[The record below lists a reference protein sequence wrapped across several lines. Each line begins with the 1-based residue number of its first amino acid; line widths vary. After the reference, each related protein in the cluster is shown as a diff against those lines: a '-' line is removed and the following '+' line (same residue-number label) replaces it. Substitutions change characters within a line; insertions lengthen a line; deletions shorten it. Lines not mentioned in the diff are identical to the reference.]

1 MDYLINNLINIL
13 SYVKILNQLRNWG
26 INVKK
31 IYVQKENVLNYI
43 LELLNIYKGETIKL
57 ENARYHHNTDYK
69 DGKNVVENGIL
80 TLQSLSDKGLMELS
94 KEQLKI
100 MDDTSSHINGIN
112 GVSLAVV
119 GLKDLYRDEFE
130 YDPFDDSK
138 LDIIVDTSLHARRT
152 STNYGNEYIADG
164 NIDVSYIRAIDIRLE
179 ECINKVLNTENEK
192 TIIEMVERFNYLIE
206 IASSLINSNILLREA
221 SFEQYKVLDKE
232 NIAKLNKITI

>member
-1 MDYLINNLINIL
+1 M
-13 SYVKILNQLRNWG
+13 
-26 INVKK
+26 
-31 IYVQKENVLNYI
+31 
-43 LELLNIYKGETIKL
+43 
-57 ENARYHHNTDYK
+57 
-69 DGKNVVENGIL
+69 
-80 TLQSLSDKGLMELS
+80 
-94 KEQLKI
+94 
-100 MDDTSSHINGIN
+100 
-112 GVSLAVV
+112 AVV

-179 ECINKVLNTENEK
+179 ECINKVLNTEDEK
-192 TIIEMVERFNYLIE
+192 TIIEMAERFNYLIE

>member
-164 NIDVSYIRAIDIRLE
+164 DIDISYIRAIDIRLE
-179 ECINKVLNTENEK
+179 ECINKVLNTDDERV
-192 TIIEMVERFNYLIE
+192 IIEIVEKFNYLID
-206 IASSLINSNILLREA
+206 ISSSLINLNILLREA

>member
-1 MDYLINNLINIL
+1 M
-13 SYVKILNQLRNWG
+13 
-26 INVKK
+26 KK

-138 LDIIVDTSLHARRT
+138 LDIIVDSSLHARRT

-164 NIDVSYIRAIDIRLE
+164 DIDVSYIRAIDIRLE
-179 ECINKVLNTENEK
+179 ECLNKILNTEDEK
-192 TIIEMVERFNYLIE
+192 IIIEMVERFNYLIE

-232 NIAKLNKITI
+232 NIAKLNKIII

>member
-1 MDYLINNLINIL
+1 M
-13 SYVKILNQLRNWG
+13 
-26 INVKK
+26 KK
-31 IYVQKENVLNYI
+31 IYMQKENVLNYI

-130 YDPFDDSK
+130 YDPFMDSK
-138 LDIIVDTSLHARRT
+138 LDVIVDSNIRARRN

-179 ECINKVLNTENEK
+179 ECINKVLNTEDEK
-192 TIIEMVERFNYLIE
+192 IIIEMVERFNYLIE
-206 IASSLINSNILLREA
+206 IASSLINSNILIREA

>member
-1 MDYLINNLINIL
+1 M
-13 SYVKILNQLRNWG
+13 
-26 INVKK
+26 KK

>member
-31 IYVQKENVLNYI
+31 IYVQRENVLNYI

-179 ECINKVLNTENEK
+179 ECINKVLNTEDEK
-192 TIIEMVERFNYLIE
+192 IIIEMVERFNYLIE

>member
-1 MDYLINNLINIL
+1 M
-13 SYVKILNQLRNWG
+13 
-26 INVKK
+26 KK

-138 LDIIVDTSLHARRT
+138 LDIIVDSSLHARRT

-164 NIDVSYIRAIDIRLE
+164 DIDVSYIRAIDIRLE
-179 ECINKVLNTENEK
+179 ECLNKILNTEDEK
-192 TIIEMVERFNYLIE
+192 IIIEMVERFNYLIE

>member
-1 MDYLINNLINIL
+1 M
-13 SYVKILNQLRNWG
+13 
-26 INVKK
+26 KK

-152 STNYGNEYIADG
+152 STNYGNEFIADG
-164 NIDVSYIRAIDIRLE
+164 DIDISYIRAIDVRLE
-179 ECINKVLNTENEK
+179 KFINKLLTTDDERV
-192 TIIEMVERFNYLIE
+192 IIEIVEKFNYLID
-206 IASSLINSNILLREA
+206 ISSSLINLNILLREA

>member
-1 MDYLINNLINIL
+1 MKNLC
-13 SYVKILNQLRNWG
+13 
-26 INVKK
+26 
-31 IYVQKENVLNYI
+31 VQKENALKYI
-43 LELLNIYKGETIKL
+43 LELLNIYKGEIVKL
-57 ENARYHHNTDYK
+57 EHARYHHNTDYK

-130 YDPFDDSK
+130 YDPFMDSK
-138 LDIIVDTSLHARRT
+138 LDVIVDSSIHARRN

-179 ECINKVLNTENEK
+179 ECINKVLNTEDEK
-192 TIIEMVERFNYLIE
+192 IIMEMVEKFNYLIE

-232 NIAKLNKITI
+232 SIAKLNKITI

>member
-1 MDYLINNLINIL
+1 MIKNLLNIP

-138 LDIIVDTSLHARRT
+138 LDIIVDSSLHARRT
-152 STNYGNEYIADG
+152 STNYGN
-164 NIDVSYIRAIDIRLE
+164 
-179 ECINKVLNTENEK
+179 
-192 TIIEMVERFNYLIE
+192 
-206 IASSLINSNILLREA
+206 
-221 SFEQYKVLDKE
+221 
-232 NIAKLNKITI
+232 

>member
-164 NIDVSYIRAIDIRLE
+164 DIDVSYIRAIDIRLE
-179 ECINKVLNTENEK
+179 ECLNKILNTEDEK
-192 TIIEMVERFNYLIE
+192 IIIEMVERFNYLIE

>member
-1 MDYLINNLINIL
+1 M
-13 SYVKILNQLRNWG
+13 
-26 INVKK
+26 KK

-138 LDIIVDTSLHARRT
+138 LDIIVDTSLHARRN

-179 ECINKVLNTENEK
+179 ECINKVLNTEDEK
-192 TIIEMVERFNYLIE
+192 IIIEMVERFNYLIE

>member
-1 MDYLINNLINIL
+1 M
-13 SYVKILNQLRNWG
+13 
-26 INVKK
+26 KK
-31 IYVQKENVLNYI
+31 IYVQRENVLNYI

-179 ECINKVLNTENEK
+179 ECINKVLNTEDEK
-192 TIIEMVERFNYLIE
+192 IIIEMVERFNYLIE

>member
-1 MDYLINNLINIL
+1 M
-13 SYVKILNQLRNWG
+13 
-26 INVKK
+26 KK

-57 ENARYHHNTDYK
+57 ENARYHHNTYYK

-138 LDIIVDTSLHARRT
+138 LDIIVDSSLHARRT

-164 NIDVSYIRAIDIRLE
+164 DIDVSYIRAIDIRLE
-179 ECINKVLNTENEK
+179 ECLNKILNTEDEK
-192 TIIEMVERFNYLIE
+192 IIIEMVERFNYLIE

>member
-1 MDYLINNLINIL
+1 M
-13 SYVKILNQLRNWG
+13 
-26 INVKK
+26 KK

-179 ECINKVLNTENEK
+179 ECINKVLNTEDEK
-192 TIIEMVERFNYLIE
+192 IIIEMVERFNYLIE

-232 NIAKLNKITI
+232 NIAKLNKIKI

>member
-1 MDYLINNLINIL
+1 M
-13 SYVKILNQLRNWG
+13 
-26 INVKK
+26 KK

-179 ECINKVLNTENEK
+179 ECINRVLNTEDEK
-192 TIIEMVERFNYLIE
+192 IIIEMVERFNYLIE

>member
-1 MDYLINNLINIL
+1 M
-13 SYVKILNQLRNWG
+13 
-26 INVKK
+26 KK

-94 KEQLKI
+94 KEQLRI

-138 LDIIVDTSLHARRT
+138 LDIIVDSSLHARRN

-164 NIDVSYIRAIDIRLE
+164 DIDVSYIRAIDIRLE
-179 ECINKVLNTENEK
+179 ECLNKILNTEDEK
-192 TIIEMVERFNYLIE
+192 IIIEMVERFNYLIE

-221 SFEQYKVLDKE
+221 SFQQYKELDKE
-232 NIAKLNKITI
+232 SIAKLNKITIK

>member
-1 MDYLINNLINIL
+1 M
-13 SYVKILNQLRNWG
+13 
-26 INVKK
+26 KK
-31 IYVQKENVLNYI
+31 IYMQKENVLNYI

-138 LDIIVDTSLHARRT
+138 LDIIVDSSIHARRN

-164 NIDVSYIRAIDIRLE
+164 DIDVSYIRAIDIRLE
-179 ECINKVLNTENEK
+179 ECLNKILNTEDEK
-192 TIIEMVERFNYLIE
+192 IIIEMVERFNYLIE

-221 SFEQYKVLDKE
+221 SFEQYKV
-232 NIAKLNKITI
+232 

>member
-1 MDYLINNLINIL
+1 M
-13 SYVKILNQLRNWG
+13 
-26 INVKK
+26 KK

-192 TIIEMVERFNYLIE
+192 TIIEVVERFNYLIE

>member
-1 MDYLINNLINIL
+1 M
-13 SYVKILNQLRNWG
+13 
-26 INVKK
+26 KK

-179 ECINKVLNTENEK
+179 ECINKVLNTEDEK
-192 TIIEMVERFNYLIE
+192 TIIEMAERFNYLIE

>member
-1 MDYLINNLINIL
+1 M
-13 SYVKILNQLRNWG
+13 
-26 INVKK
+26 KK

-164 NIDVSYIRAIDIRLE
+164 DIDISYIRAIDIRLE
-179 ECINKVLNTENEK
+179 ECINKVLNTDDERV
-192 TIIEMVERFNYLIE
+192 IIEIVEKFNYLID
-206 IASSLINSNILLREA
+206 ISSSLINLNILLREA

>member
-1 MDYLINNLINIL
+1 
-13 SYVKILNQLRNWG
+13 
-26 INVKK
+26 
-31 IYVQKENVLNYI
+31 
-43 LELLNIYKGETIKL
+43 
-57 ENARYHHNTDYK
+57 
-69 DGKNVVENGIL
+69 
-80 TLQSLSDKGLMELS
+80 MELS

-179 ECINKVLNTENEK
+179 ECINKVLNTEDEK
-192 TIIEMVERFNYLIE
+192 IIIEMVERFNYLIE

>member
-179 ECINKVLNTENEK
+179 ECINKVLNTEDEK
-192 TIIEMVERFNYLIE
+192 TIIEMAERFNYLIE

>member
-1 MDYLINNLINIL
+1 M
-13 SYVKILNQLRNWG
+13 
-26 INVKK
+26 KK

-138 LDIIVDTSLHARRT
+138 LDIIVDSSIHARRN

-164 NIDVSYIRAIDIRLE
+164 DIDVSYIRAIDIRLE
-179 ECINKVLNTENEK
+179 ECLNKILNTEDEK
-192 TIIEMVERFNYLIE
+192 IIIEMVERFNYLIE

-221 SFEQYKVLDKE
+221 SFQQYKVLDKE
-232 NIAKLNKITI
+232 NIAKLDKILI

>member
-1 MDYLINNLINIL
+1 MNYLIKNLLNIL
-13 SYVKILNQLRNWG
+13 SYVKILTWLRNWG

-43 LELLNIYKGETIKL
+43 LELLNIYKGETVKL

-138 LDIIVDTSLHARRT
+138 LDIIVDSSIHARRN

-164 NIDVSYIRAIDIRLE
+164 DIDVSYIRAIDIRLE
-179 ECINKVLNTENEK
+179 ECLNKILNTEDEK
-192 TIIEMVERFNYLIE
+192 IIIEMVERFNYLIE

-232 NIAKLNKITI
+232 NIAKLDKILI

>member
-179 ECINKVLNTENEK
+179 ECINKVLNTEDEK
-192 TIIEMVERFNYLIE
+192 IIIEMVERFNYLIE

>member
-1 MDYLINNLINIL
+1 M
-13 SYVKILNQLRNWG
+13 
-26 INVKK
+26 KK

-179 ECINKVLNTENEK
+179 ECINKVLNTEDEK
-192 TIIEMVERFNYLIE
+192 IIIEMVERFNYLIE

>member
-1 MDYLINNLINIL
+1 M
-13 SYVKILNQLRNWG
+13 
-26 INVKK
+26 KK

-138 LDIIVDTSLHARRT
+138 LDIIVDSSLHARRT

-164 NIDVSYIRAIDIRLE
+164 DIDVSYIRAIDIRLE
-179 ECINKVLNTENEK
+179 KFINKLLTTDDERV
-192 TIIEMVERFNYLIE
+192 IIEIVEKFNYLID
-206 IASSLINSNILLREA
+206 ISSSLINSNILLREA
-221 SFEQYKVLDKE
+221 SFQQYKDLDKE
-232 NIAKLNKITI
+232 SIAKLDKILI

>member
-1 MDYLINNLINIL
+1 MNYLIKNLLNIL
-13 SYVKILNQLRNWG
+13 SYVKILTWLRNWG

-138 LDIIVDTSLHARRT
+138 LDIIVDSSLHARRT

-164 NIDVSYIRAIDIRLE
+164 DIDVSYIRAIDIRLE
-179 ECINKVLNTENEK
+179 ECLNEILNTEDEK
-192 TIIEMVERFNYLIE
+192 IIIEMVERFNYLIE

>member
-1 MDYLINNLINIL
+1 M
-13 SYVKILNQLRNWG
+13 KT
-26 INVKK
+26 

-138 LDIIVDTSLHARRT
+138 LDIIVDTSLHARRN

-164 NIDVSYIRAIDIRLE
+164 DIDVSYIRAIDIRLE
-179 ECINKVLNTENEK
+179 KFINKLLTTDDERV
-192 TIIEMVERFNYLIE
+192 IIEIVEKFNYLID
-206 IASSLINSNILLREA
+206 ISSSLINSNILLREA
-221 SFEQYKVLDKE
+221 SFQQYKDLDKE
-232 NIAKLNKITI
+232 SIAKLDKILI

>member
-31 IYVQKENVLNYI
+31 IYMQKENVLNYI

-130 YDPFDDSK
+130 YDPFMDSK
-138 LDIIVDTSLHARRT
+138 LDVIVDSNIRARRN

-179 ECINKVLNTENEK
+179 ECINKVLNTEDEK

-206 IASSLINSNILLREA
+206 IASSLINSNILIREA

>member
-1 MDYLINNLINIL
+1 M
-13 SYVKILNQLRNWG
+13 
-26 INVKK
+26 KK
-31 IYVQKENVLNYI
+31 IYVQKENILNYI

-57 ENARYHHNTDYK
+57 ENARYHHNSDYK

-179 ECINKVLNTENEK
+179 ECINKVLNTEDEK
-192 TIIEMVERFNYLIE
+192 IIIEMVERFNYLIE